1 MRIDASTLTLQ
12 PVWWHPVFIC
22 IVLPSLASGICY
34 MALCFFF
41 LRYQHFAYLLLK
53 TGWCVFLLDFPY
65 DFITWKCCYSSVV
78 SFRSVYLLFTWFAMW
93 FYPFKMLLEFSC
105 LFYLDRPWIRL
116 WPFTLLTSLSLL
128 LTLIHGLP
136 RAERSRGCTTKIIN
150 EETFSEIN
158 HSSSDEYQ

>member
-1 MRIDASTLTLQ
+1 MNWCIDFDTAASLVPSCVYVCCTK
-12 PVWWHPVFIC
+12 
-22 IVLPSLASGICY
+22 SLASGICY
-34 MALCFFF
+34 MVFCMSFF
-41 LRYQHFAYLLLK
+41 RYQPACLLLK
-53 TGWCVFLLDFPY
+53 TRWCIFLLDFPY

-93 FYPFKMLLEFSC
+93 FYHFKMLLEFSC
-105 LFYLDRPWIRL
+105 RFYLDRPWIRL

-136 RAERSRGCTTKIIN
+136 RAEISRGCTTKIIN

-158 HSSSDEYQ
+158 HSRSDEYQ